1 MGFRAQ
7 AISQPSAL
15 NFRATLYF
23 SDLPLRLTCQRQDKV
38 WDNTPPNAPIWF
50 SSHLVFGSPL
60 IAAIAVFTCW
70 RQERA

>member
-23 SDLPLRLTCQRQDKV
+23 SDLPLRLTCQR
-38 WDNTPPNAPIWF
+38 
-50 SSHLVFGSPL
+50 
-60 IAAIAVFTCW
+60 
-70 RQERA
+70 